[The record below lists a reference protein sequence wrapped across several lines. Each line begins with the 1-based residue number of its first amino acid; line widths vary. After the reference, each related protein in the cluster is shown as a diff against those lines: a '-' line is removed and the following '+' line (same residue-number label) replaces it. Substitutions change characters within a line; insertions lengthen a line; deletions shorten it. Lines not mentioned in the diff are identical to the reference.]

1 MGNGWRLGYARLI
14 THYSLPNTEA
24 RAAETVVTAR
34 LPDKYR
40 YVVVE
45 GPIGA
50 GKTSLARA
58 MSERLGGAALLEDPD
73 ANPFLPGFY
82 QDRARYAL
90 PTQLYF
96 LFQRA
101 TQVRALSQPDL
112 FARLTVADFMIDKDP
127 LFARLTLNDDEFALY
142 QKVYEQLKPQAPA
155 PDLVIYLQA
164 TPETL
169 VERVRRRG
177 LAYERSIPD
186 EYLVRLAETYA
197 RFFYQYD
204 AAPVLTVNS
213 ENLNFVD
220 NSADFALLLSRIA
233 RMRGPREFFSMGG

>member
-1 MGNGWRLGYARLI
+1 MTAK
-14 THYSLPNTEA
+14 LPE
-24 RAAETVVTAR
+24 
-34 LPDKYR
+34 KYR
-40 YVVVE
+40 YIVIE

-50 GKTSLARA
+50 GKTSLARLLC
-58 MSERLGGAALLEDPD
+58 RHTGGEALLEDPD
-73 ANPFLPGFY
+73 SNPFLPGFY

-101 TQVRALSQPDL
+101 TQVRALAQPDL
-112 FARLTVADFMIDKDP
+112 FARLMVADFMIEKDP

-142 QKVYEQLKPQAPA
+142 HKVYEQLKPQAPA

-164 TPETL
+164 SPDTL

-177 LAYERSIPD
+177 LAYERDIPD
-186 EYLVRLAETYA
+186 AYLVQLAEAYA
-197 RFFYQYD
+197 RFFHQYD
-204 AAPVLTVNS
+204 AAPVLTINS

-220 NSADFALLLSRIA
+220 NPADFDLLLA
-233 RMRGPREFFSMGG
+233 RMAGMRGPREFFSMAG